1 MRAAAANPFPAILDF
16 MKQNMQR
23 LEVGEG
29 AVESRKQQESR
40 AKRLLQLL
48 AEAGWTRDDIDNSSL
63 AQVKAVLEAAAARR
77 DISEGYVD
85 TIMATARKYGRGIGY
100 FQG

>member
-1 MRAAAANPFPAILDF
+1 MRAAAANPFRAILEF

-23 LEVGEG
+23 LEVGPG
-29 AVESRKQQESR
+29 AEESKKQQESR

-85 TIMATARKYGRGIGY
+85 TLMSTARKYGRGIGY